1 VILDSVGMFDA
12 AAAFPEQLEI
22 ASAAA
27 SNALRSAELPA
38 GKDISEVLVLG
49 VGTSGQVGSILR
61 ELATP
66 LSPVPV
72 LTHRSYGVPNFVRP
86 STLVM
91 VISSSGESE
100 ETLDAAQSALAAGAQ
115 VIAVCGGGALGSFAT
130 ENGLLQLNV
139 TPEAPVRRAALGS
152 MLVPA
157 LLALESV
164 GLIPDASVSVAGAL
178 TQTMRRR
185 DELISPDNGARR
197 MARRLGRAFPIIY
210 GGESLGGLA
219 AERWKTQFNDNAK
232 VAAFCNE
239 VPELTHNE
247 VCGWGQDGD
256 VTRQIFQL
264 FLLRHDFE
272 HPQVARRLDVI
283 DDILD
288 EVVGAI
294 HGVNA
299 EGEGRLAQ
307 LLDLMLIGDFVS
319 LHAAVEQGVDPG
331 PVPILAEIETRVR
344 AR

>member
-1 VILDSVGMFDA
+1 
-12 AAAFPEQLEI
+12 
-22 ASAAA
+22 
-27 SNALRSAELPA
+27 
-38 GKDISEVLVLG
+38 
-49 VGTSGQVGSILR
+49 
-61 ELATP
+61 
-66 LSPVPV
+66 
-72 LTHRSYGVPNFVRP
+72 
-86 STLVM
+86 
-91 VISSSGESE
+91 
-100 ETLDAAQSALAAGAQ
+100 
-115 VIAVCGGGALGSFAT
+115 
-130 ENGLLQLNV
+130 
-139 TPEAPVRRAALGS
+139 
-152 MLVPA
+152 
-157 LLALESV
+157 
-164 GLIPDASVSVAGAL
+164 
-178 TQTMRRR
+178 MRRH

-210 GGESLGGLA
+210 GGESLGGVA